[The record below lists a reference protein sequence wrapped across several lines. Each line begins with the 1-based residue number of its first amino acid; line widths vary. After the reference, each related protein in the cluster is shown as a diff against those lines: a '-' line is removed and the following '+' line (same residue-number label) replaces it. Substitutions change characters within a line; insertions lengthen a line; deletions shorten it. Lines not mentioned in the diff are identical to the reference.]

1 MHRMT
6 SLDVAGRDLEVF
18 VLRGAL
24 AEVVYGRGRAVLV
37 EGEPGIG
44 KSAVLDAALADP
56 PSGLELVRGTCDE
69 WGRRYALTA
78 VLTALAAASDAVLG
92 DAAKPPSAYALRAGP
107 LPRTAAGEAVMA
119 AVDSLLVIVE
129 KLCALRPVVFVLE
142 DLHWAD
148 EATLMFWRELCARAE
163 RLPLLLIG
171 TQRPLPRRT
180 LLDRLRE
187 ELPGLDGLV
196 VSLGRLSADAV
207 TELATRLRGTA
218 PEPRLT
224 ALLETASG
232 NPLYVSELLDSL
244 ARLGVQEP
252 PELFASLSD
261 LIGDRLDFLAPG
273 SRDVLRSAA
282 VLGNEFPDFS
292 VRELA
297 VVLDRPTGELRVL
310 LDEAVAAGLLEA
322 ADDVLRFRH
331 ELIRRQ
337 LYDAIPAGLR
347 MALHRYSAKILIG
360 LDARPERIARH
371 LLAGQGEAES
381 WEADW
386 LVEHA
391 GTIYASEPE
400 TAAELLHQVVPGLD
414 PADPRF
420 AELKRRWADFTFLL
434 GRYQRAAQVARGIL
448 THTEDAERVGHA
460 VWILALCLMSL
471 FRFEEALDLL
481 VLTARR
487 PGISAFWRA
496 RHDAVH
502 AVDLQLLGR
511 LDEALLLAER
521 ALGADRT
528 PEDPFTACVALY
540 ARSTVRAE
548 RRDLAGALADAER
561 GLEAANLDPDLGDA
575 RMLLRGNRHAYRY
588 ALGEH
593 AGAVR
598 AMQQVLATA
607 ERTDSLWLARVRRQ
621 TAELLYELGH
631 WDEVHDRLR
640 PYHPLLW
647 HAFGALVA
655 AHRDETD
662 EASRHLQSLESELD
676 AASLPGTLATA
687 SMHVHALSA
696 RALEC
701 ERTGPPGDGAAVLS
715 VCLEPGAEDRL
726 PLRYLVMPALVR
738 LAGAAGDAAT
748 ARAGVE
754 VAEWEAAQEPIPR
767 KQAVADWCRGMLTAD
782 PDLIAFA
789 AAYFHQAGLRLDRG
803 NALEDAAELY
813 AQAGDGERARLVLVG
828 ALAVYEELGATWDAR
843 RAASRL
849 RAYDVRL
856 GVRGSRTRAGA
867 GGQGLTTT
875 EQRVAELVAE
885 GCSNPDIAARMFLS
899 RRTVETHVSN
909 ILAKLQVSSRRE
921 VRDRLGAEP

>member
-1 MHRMT
+1 MTRMT
-6 SLDVAGRDLEVF
+6 RLDVVGRDLEVS

-24 AEVVYGRGRAVLV
+24 AELARGRGRAVLV

-44 KSAVLDAALADP
+44 KSAVLDAALADLL
-56 PSGLELVRGTCDE
+56 SGLELVRGTCDE

-78 VLTALAAASDAVLG
+78 VIAALAAASDAVLE
-92 DAAKPPSAYALRAGP
+92 DAAKPPSAYALRAGL
-107 LPRTAAGEAVMA
+107 LPRTAGEAVMA

-171 TQRPLPRRT
+171 TRRPLPRRP
-180 LLDRLRE
+180 LLDKLCE

-196 VSLGRLSADAV
+196 VSLDRLSADAV

-218 PEPRLT
+218 PEPLLT

-244 ARLGVQEP
+244 TRLGVREP
-252 PELFASLSD
+252 PELSGSLSD
-261 LIGDRLDFLAPG
+261 MIGDRLDFLAPG

-282 VLGNEFPDFS
+282 VLSNEFAEFS

-297 VVLDRPTGELRVL
+297 VVLDRPAEELKVL
-310 LDEAVAAGLLEA
+310 LDEAVAAGLLETV
-322 ADDVLRFRH
+322 DDMLRFRH

-337 LYDAIPAGLR
+337 LHDAIPAGLR
-347 MALHRYSAKILIG
+347 MALHRYCAKILIG

-371 LLAGQGEAES
+371 LLAGQREAES

-391 GTIYASEPE
+391 GAIYASDPE
-400 TAAELLHQVVPGLD
+400 IAAELLHQVVRGLD
-414 PADPRF
+414 LADPQF
-420 AELKRRWADFTFLL
+420 AVLKRRWADYCFLL
-434 GRYQRAAQVARGIL
+434 GRYQQASQVARGIL

-481 VLTARR
+481 AQTARR
-487 PGISAFWRA
+487 PGISVFWRA

-502 AVDLQLLGR
+502 AVGLQLLGH
-511 LDEALLLAER
+511 LDQARLLAER
-521 ALGADRT
+521 ALDAELT
-528 PEDPFTACVALY
+528 PEDPFTTSAALY
-540 ARSTVRAE
+540 VRSAVRAE
-548 RRDLAGALADAER
+548 RRDLAGAVADAER
-561 GLEAANLDPDLGDA
+561 GLRAANLDPDLGDA
-575 RMLLRGNRHAYRY
+575 RMLLRGNRRAYRY

-593 AGAVR
+593 ADVAE

-655 AHRDETD
+655 AHRDDTA
-662 EASRHLQSLESELD
+662 EASRHLKKLESELD

-696 RALEC
+696 RAIEC
-701 ERTGPPGDGAAVLS
+701 ERTGSPGDGAAALS
-715 VCLEPGAEDRL
+715 VCLELGAEDRL
-726 PLRYLVMPALVR
+726 PLRYLMMPTLVR
-738 LAGAAGDAAT
+738 LAGAAGDAAMV
-748 ARAGVE
+748 RAGVA
-754 VAEWEAAQEPIPR
+754 VAAWEAMQEPIPR
-767 KQAVADWCRGMLTAD
+767 KRAVADWCRGMLTAD
-782 PDLIAFA
+782 PAPIVQA
-789 AAYFHQAGLRLDRG
+789 AAYFHEAGLRLDRG

-813 AQAGDGERARLVLVG
+813 AQAGDGERARLVLVD

-856 GVRGSRTRAGA
+856 GVRGSRTRAGT
-867 GGQGLTTT
+867 GGHGLTTT

-899 RRTVETHVSN
+899 RRTVETHVSS
-909 ILAKLQVSSRRE
+909 ILAKLQVTSRRD
-921 VRDRLGAEP
+921 VRDRLGEAGP